1 MAGLV
6 ITKKNVFKNTGNSLI
21 KGLRHNP
28 YGISFSE
35 NVFNTIRTA
44 IDMADFNSG
53 QRTFSKALVNAYDA
67 CKEVKSI
74 IMSSE
79 NRHNRGSQAKV
90 EHTLFEFSKLL
101 ETELAIQQVMHSNLQ
116 NDSLTN
122 YGDSDE
128 VLDKSEIAIAS
139 LNRLSEEVS
148 RQQTDAKL
156 FFKALEQRALD
167 RTERLLD
174 EAETSL
180 RNRLSDNH
188 ENIRSIQQSIRDEL
202 DISANRAEERI
213 KKLVADTERKNQI
226 HQADLKSIFQQ
237 HEEASTNRIEVR
249 IQRAETLAA
258 NLSKQASEAKEHIEN
273 IIESE
278 SESLQTL
285 LLNSRNNIND
295 SIQKTSTEAAQKVRT
310 TQTEAVDSFNSFVT
324 QNIESI
330 NERINVK
337 ISDYDKLKEKMEKA
351 YKEKVDELET
361 HISIVTSAVM
371 ANENLK
377 QAKTENR
384 VYWFLQVLGL
394 MFMLAAIYSGS
405 AFFSELTNIRLPFF
419 PKPDLVIHVDGAI
432 STAQDPTILMFM
444 RLSMIIL
451 LTAPAVYLLKEAAV
465 HRHKENLYR
474 QRGVQLATI
483 SPYLEELEKEERAA
497 IKKELVS
504 SFFQFH
510 DGKADTQNVPDF
522 LRDVKEAANIAKIVN
537 GQPSKTRRFGKN

>member
-1 MAGLV
+1 M
-6 ITKKNVFKNTGNSLI
+6 FKNIGNSLI

-53 QRTFSKALVNAYDA
+53 QRTFNEALINAYNA

-79 NRHNRGSQAKV
+79 DRHNRGSQAKV

-101 ETELAIQQVMHSNLQ
+101 ETELTIQQAMHSNLQ
-116 NDSLTN
+116 NDNVTN

-128 VLDKSEIAIAS
+128 VLDKTEIAIAS

-156 FFKALEQRALD
+156 FFKDLEQRALD

-202 DISANRAEERI
+202 DISANRAEARI

-226 HQADLKSIFQQ
+226 HQADLKSIFHQ

-337 ISDYDKLKEKMEKA
+337 ISDYDELKEKMEKA
-351 YKEKVDELET
+351 YKDKVDELET

-432 STAQDPTILMFM
+432 STPQDPAILMFM